1 MKNGVELGVDQLK
14 IPTLKIGTTRSG
26 SLVVIFVTDDKKT
39 VEDLVRPLSEADHFD
54 AWAIFERLSIREL
67 RRSGYESAQF
77 NQSQWYAKLHQEY
90 LTDAFIEAEMTR
102 SALKTS
108 LDLLRFAA
116 KLTEKVF
123 LD

>member
-1 MKNGVELGVDQLK
+1 MK
-14 IPTLKIGTTRSG
+14 IPALKIGTARSG
-26 SLVVIFVTDDKKT
+26 SVIVIFVTDDKT
-39 VEDLVRPLSEADHFD
+39 YVEEQVRPLTEADHFD
-54 AWAIFERLSIREL
+54 AWAIFERLSIPEL
-67 RRSGYESAQF
+67 RRSGYESDQF
-77 NQSQWYAKLHQEY
+77 YQYQWYAKLHQEY

-102 SALKTS
+102 STLKTS